1 MNEKEIK
8 KIDEKGEEEVSGG
21 LKISKDKR
29 KKILIQGYGALDVF
43 RLDLERKKLRDK
55 ENEKDKKPEEALTP
69 SQPQTEEKK

>member
-8 KIDEKGEEEVSGG
+8 KLDEKGEEEVSGG
-21 LKISKDKR
+21 FKISKDKR

-55 ENEKDKKPEEALTP
+55 ENEKDKKPEEALKP
-69 SQPQTEEKK
+69 WHPQTEEKK